1 MTYQIEDQLFK
12 YATKEDDIEG
22 CHENNPFKQGNN
34 IKPKK

>member
-22 CHENNPFKQGNN
+22 YHENNPFKQETILNL
-34 IKPKK
+34 